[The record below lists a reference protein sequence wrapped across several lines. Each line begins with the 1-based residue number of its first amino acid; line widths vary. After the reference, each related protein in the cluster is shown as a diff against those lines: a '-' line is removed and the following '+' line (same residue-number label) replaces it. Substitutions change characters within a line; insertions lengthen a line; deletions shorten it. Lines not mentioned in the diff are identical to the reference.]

1 MTGWLTAPD
10 VAGDQGDDVSPT
22 LCVGGQSGEGE
33 QRDSDVRP
41 GTRDQRAELSWLAH
55 TCRPKYRP
63 RAESWAQMGC
73 WVYSESPA
81 PGYWHLTSVCSVQL
95 QDKCLTSIRCPACLA
110 TPFMDDRIGFKTYN
124 AAELDN
130 PKDCTILALRMYFNL
145 DKTKTIKFLN

>member
-1 MTGWLTAPD
+1 MLIQRSEISHQHLDFSEILQLHWLVTGWLTAPK

-81 PGYWHLTSVCSVQL
+81 PGYWHLTSVCSVQCATAAQQMSNFNQMSSLSGNPICGCWNLRRRYIL
-95 QDKCLTSIRCPACLA
+95 Q
-110 TPFMDDRIGFKTYN
+110 N
-124 AAELDN
+124 
-130 PKDCTILALRMYFNL
+130 
-145 DKTKTIKFLN
+145 